1 MLRRIGW
8 LFTLSFIAAML
19 LPRLAKEGMFIDGTT
34 YAVLSRNW
42 AIGKGTFWQ
51 PFFSSSFW
59 LPFVRTDAFYE
70 HPPLHFGLQGL
81 FFKVLGD
88 SIWVERVYCCVILW
102 VQCWLIIKIWTTF
115 FKEDAEKKALSWLP
129 VLFYY
134 FIPIVMWG
142 MATNM
147 LEGTMGVFTLA
158 AVYFGIKDAQWKMQ
172 DNLFITHYSS
182 FIPPILSGGCIVV
195 AFLTKGPVGLFPLAV
210 PALFWAVHP
219 TKSTF
224 KTSFIQTAILL
235 FVIGIAVVGFYF
247 YTPSRAFFSIY
258 FEQQVVKALAGAR
271 EVAPNGRFYL
281 LPKLFTEAIP
291 LTFIALCSGWYARK
305 NRIDL
310 PFTLAAK
317 FCFALFLAAYLPLFV
332 SVKQSPF
339 YVMPA
344 MPFLALAVAV
354 WVLPVFVFLKKELA
368 TKYPD
373 FSQKSI
379 QFLRFLF
386 VGIIAYTI
394 SIIGQTKVEEQQIND
409 LKQLATLI
417 PRGTKINTC
426 CELVEDGRLL
436 AYAQRYFEWE
446 LLTETKSEWTL
457 MKIDICELDTLPE
470 KPIMKT
476 GKFLLYKKY

>member
-1 MLRRIGW
+1 
-8 LFTLSFIAAML
+8 
-19 LPRLAKEGMFIDGTT
+19 
-34 YAVLSRNW
+34 VLSRNW

-88 SIWVERVYCCVILW
+88 SIWVERLYCCVILW
-102 VQCWLIIKIWTTF
+102 VQCWLMLQIWTTF

-129 VLFYY
+129 ILCYY

-158 AVYFGIKDAQWKMQ
+158 AVYFGIKNERWHTSNNIQYITSQ
-172 DNLFITHYSS
+172 LFISH
-182 FIPPILSGGCIVV
+182 ILCGGCIVA
-195 AFLTKGPVGLFPLAV
+195 AFLSKGPVGLFPLAI
-210 PALFWAVHP
+210 PALFWALHP

-235 FVIGIAVVGFYF
+235 SVIGIAVVGFYF
-247 YTPSRAFFSIY
+247 YTPSRAFFTIY

-291 LTFIALCSGWYARK
+291 LLMIALGSWWYARK
-305 NRIDL
+305 KAIDL
-310 PFTLAAK
+310 PFILAAK

-339 YVMPA
+339 YVLPA
-344 MPFLALAVAV
+344 MPFWALAVAV
-354 WVLPVFVFLKKELA
+354 WVSPVFVFLKNELG

-373 FSQKSI
+373 FSQNTV

-386 VGIIAYTI
+386 IGIIAYTV
-394 SIIGQTKVEEQQIND
+394 SIIGQTKEEEQEIND
-409 LKQLATLI
+409 LKQLSTVI
-417 PRGTKINTC
+417 PRGAKINTC

-446 LLTETKSEWTL
+446 LLTETRSEWTL
-457 MKIDICELDTLPE
+457 MKTDICESDTLSE
-470 KPIMKT
+470 KPIMQA